1 MEIMRAISILI
12 NTLLGGKSSET
23 LCGRMYRAEAC
34 GSIPAHYV
42 RRTLDAIFF
51 IHHNHC
57 EGSHRGDIRRAQGV
71 TPFINVTGG
80 IRNDRR

>member
-1 MEIMRAISILI
+1 MEIMRALSVLI

-34 GSIPAHYV
+34 GSITAHYV
-42 RRTLDAIFF
+42 RRALDTIFF

-57 EGSHRGDIRRAQGV
+57 EASHRGDIRRAQGV
-71 TPFINVTGG
+71 TPFINFTGG
-80 IRNDRR
+80 QLHDRR